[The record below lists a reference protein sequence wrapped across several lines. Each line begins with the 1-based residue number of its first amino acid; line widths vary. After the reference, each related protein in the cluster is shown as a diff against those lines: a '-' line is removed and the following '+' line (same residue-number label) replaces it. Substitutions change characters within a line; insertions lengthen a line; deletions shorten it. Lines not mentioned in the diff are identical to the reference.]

1 MNNKILYFYIFF
13 IIFFADSYFI
23 LPWLRPVTI
32 GNYILIFLNL
42 FSTTRVTNVKVKRL
56 QFVFFLFI
64 IFTFLVDLYQ
74 NDIKMAFTKVFTIG
88 TLPIILGIFSKQKE
102 NFKFVLFYAQWYII
116 YNCFFGLLQFLG
128 FYVTAGELLAKL
140 PFIDVDFGFAMGKGQ
155 GPRTSGASYSSIGF
169 ACNLGVLFTFFYYF
183 KIESIISKSKRKI
196 YLVTIIIFIF
206 LTQTRSVIFAIIP
219 VIYFTNLIIPKV
231 KISTISKYSFFI
243 LLMSLGLYVITP
255 VIKEFYPRLFLT
267 LEEDGSVVHRIQANV
282 YGSVGT
288 FYLSPFIGMPIS
300 ESLTAMNYGFNK
312 LGLFVGDYYYDRV
325 TQHNQPAFFF
335 RYYGFIGFIFFV
347 LIYKRFFQIG
357 FSRKLDLNKK
367 IFFSIL
373 LFHLIYTLTHNN
385 KITTDN
391 YIWIILALNLDNL
404 IKQRI
409 HEKN

>member
-1 MNNKILYFYIFF
+1 M
-13 IIFFADSYFI
+13 
-23 LPWLRPVTI
+23 
-32 GNYILIFLNL
+32 
-42 FSTTRVTNVKVKRL
+42 
-56 QFVFFLFI
+56 
-64 IFTFLVDLYQ
+64 
-74 NDIKMAFTKVFTIG
+74 
-88 TLPIILGIFSKQKE
+88 
-102 NFKFVLFYAQWYII
+102 
-116 YNCFFGLLQFLG
+116 
-128 FYVTAGELLAKL
+128 
-140 PFIDVDFGFAMGKGQ
+140 
-155 GPRTSGASYSSIGF
+155 
-169 ACNLGVLFTFFYYF
+169 
-183 KIESIISKSKRKI
+183 
-196 YLVTIIIFIF
+196 
-206 LTQTRSVIFAIIP
+206 
-219 VIYFTNLIIPKV
+219 
-231 KISTISKYSFFI
+231 
-243 LLMSLGLYVITP
+243 
-255 VIKEFYPRLFLT
+255 FLT

-325 TQHNQPAFFF
+325 TQHNQPAYFF
-335 RYYGFIGFIFFV
+335 RYYGFIGFLFFV